1 MSGLEFLESFFEIR
15 GEDVS
20 DPEAVSAACPS
31 RSIRV
36 FPNGTDHVDTTA
48 DALLADIEEELDLLE

>member
-20 DPEAVSAACPS
+20 DPEAVSADLVCVG
-31 RSIRV
+31 RS
-36 FPNGTDHVDTTA
+36 
-48 DALLADIEEELDLLE
+48 DALEG